1 MAEIASAAPTAL
13 QRARS
18 HMRDSQSQ
26 QSVAREQTSNT
37 RGKFRESVHHFMTEE
52 NVSRVPITRKDLQE
66 LTDAQIFVSHSFLN
80 FATFACVVAVTF
92 SLGYMG
98 WGRDITGDYKS
109 IHDQYQTLVTHVF
122 WSNIMWV
129 VIFALEAVFVLYQ
142 LLPAY
147 KNLPIIEKS
156 IDWWFVAVNGCQM
169 GWIIAYCFDVIW
181 LAALF
186 MAANIGS
193 LSMLNAA
200 LYNTEYVDKPVKEGS
215 PESETRDVP
224 EELLNFNFVV
234 EYIVF
239 RMPFQMHLGWAIF
252 VFLVNVNEIWAKYEL
267 AQAGIIAIVSV
278 ILLWIFCIVVLF
290 VPKHPLFMIPPMI
303 AWGAIG
309 IWIELSNPRFG
320 IFEAYDDI
328 EINRVQG
335 GAIATAVEHIFVPII
350 KFAIHFATTYKIM
363 EKQE

>member
-1 MAEIASAAPTAL
+1 
-13 QRARS
+13 
-18 HMRDSQSQ
+18 
-26 QSVAREQTSNT
+26 
-37 RGKFRESVHHFMTEE
+37 
-52 NVSRVPITRKDLQE
+52 
-66 LTDAQIFVSHSFLN
+66 
-80 FATFACVVAVTF
+80 
-92 SLGYMG
+92 
-98 WGRDITGDYKS
+98 
-109 IHDQYQTLVTHVF
+109 
-122 WSNIMWV
+122 MWV

-234 EYIVF
+234 EFIVF

-267 AQAGIIAIVSV
+267 AQASIIAIVSV

-303 AWGAIG
+303 AWGAVST
-309 IWIELSNPRFG
+309 LSAFRYLISVCLSLTF
-320 IFEAYDDI
+320 FSLLYSRLAYGSSCQTQDL
-328 EINRVQG
+328 EFLKP
-335 GAIATAVEHIFVPII
+335 TM
-350 KFAIHFATTYKIM
+350 T
-363 EKQE
+363 